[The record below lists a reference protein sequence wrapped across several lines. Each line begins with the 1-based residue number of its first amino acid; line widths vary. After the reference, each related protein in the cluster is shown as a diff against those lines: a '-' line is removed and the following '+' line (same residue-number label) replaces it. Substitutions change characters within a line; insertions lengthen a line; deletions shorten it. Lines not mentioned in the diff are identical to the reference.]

1 MERQQTFQFSDEELD
16 ILERALA
23 MYNAYTWHVDFDNHK
38 RTNTMHRQ
46 FFDLTHDHTY
56 EEHRNE
62 FASIHGRCMDLS
74 DFSDFDFYEHLQNN
88 EEDELNT
95 YRVNYFED
103 GERIE
108 DTFEGDTMRVINGES
123 YVIEQNGGV
132 VWSHDVSSTN
142 TVKEVEE

>member
-1 MERQQTFQFSDEELD
+1 
-16 ILERALA
+16 
-23 MYNAYTWHVDFDNHK
+23 
-38 RTNTMHRQ
+38 
-46 FFDLTHDHTY
+46 
-56 EEHRNE
+56 
-62 FASIHGRCMDLS
+62 MDLS

-142 TVKEVEE
+142 TVKEVEA